1 MYGIEFNNGVISL
14 NEERKRILKMVEE
27 GKLTVD
33 EALTLLDE
41 LQKAQKTMEQK
52 QEEIVNELSTA
63 VKFEEAKKED
73 AYQEKFKSAKEKVF
87 EFVDSALK
95 KIKDL
100 DLDFN
105 FGHSVDISHI
115 FHHSDVYIKDMDI
128 DVANGSVKLAA
139 WDQKDVR
146 IECQAKVYRVENSE
160 QARQNF
166 LKDIIFAIEG
176 QKLRFITQQK
186 LMKVDAVIYVPAEQY
201 ERVRVRMFNGPIS
214 SEDLNV
220 GDFRAKTANGKIN
233 LDRLNGRRA
242 EVETAN
248 GNISLQN
255 GSFDDVEV
263 ETINGAIKL
272 DGDFRKME
280 TQTFNGNITY
290 NLRGNRSEL
299 IIAKATTGAVDLFVP
314 EGIPVNGEL
323 KTNLGGFN
331 VKLEGIQILE
341 EKSEMIQKLLRFES
355 VNHPERMLKAF
366 VDTKTGSITIHKSES
381 DTENK

>member
-1 MYGIEFNNGVISL
+1 MKM

-33 EALTLLDE
+33 EALTLLDDI
-41 LQKAQKTMEQK
+41 QKAERTMEQK
-52 QEEIVNELSTA
+52 QAEIFNELSTA

-73 AYQEKFKSAKEKVF
+73 PVQDKFKSAKEKVF
-87 EFVDSALK
+87 DFVDSALK

-105 FGHSVDISHI
+105 FGHSVEISHI

-128 DVANGSVKLAA
+128 DVANGSIKLAA
-139 WDQKDVR
+139 WDQNDVR
-146 IECQAKVYRVENSE
+146 IECQAKVYRVENQE

-166 LKDIIFAIEG
+166 LKDVIFAIEG

-186 LMKVDAVIYVPAEQY
+186 LMKIDAIIYVPSADY
-201 ERVRVRMFNGPIS
+201 ERIRVRMFNGPIMG
-214 SEDLNV
+214 EELRVTDLRV
-220 GDFRAKTANGKIN
+220 KTANGKII
-233 LDRLNGRRA
+233 LERLNGKRA

-248 GNISLQN
+248 GNVSIQN
-255 GSFDDVEV
+255 SVFDDLEA

-290 NLRGNRSEL
+290 NLRGERSEL

-331 VKLEGIQILE
+331 VKLEGIKILE

-355 VNHPERMLKAF
+355 VNHPDRLLKVF

-381 DTENK
+381 DTQNK

>member
-1 MYGIEFNNGVISL
+1 M
-14 NEERKRILKMVEE
+14 NEEKKRILTMLEE

-33 EALTLLDE
+33 EALKLLEE
-41 LQKAQKTMEQK
+41 LGKAEKTMEQK
-52 QEEIVNELSTA
+52 QEEIVHELSTA

-73 AYQEKFKSAKEKVF
+73 PFQDKFKTAKDKVF
-87 EFVDSALK
+87 DFVDSALK

-105 FGHSVDISHI
+105 FGQSVEISHI
-115 FHHSDVYIKDMDI
+115 FQHSDVYIKDMDI

-146 IECQAKVYRVENSE
+146 IECQAKVYRVDNQD

-166 LKDIIFAIEG
+166 LKDVIFAIEG

-186 LMKVDAVIYVPAEQY
+186 LMKIDAVIYVPTDEY
-201 ERVRVRMFNGPIS
+201 ERIRVRMFNGPIS
-214 SEDLNV
+214 SEELMV
-220 GDFRAKTANGKIN
+220 SDFRVKTANGKIT
-233 LDRLNGRRA
+233 LNRMNGKKA

-248 GNISLQN
+248 GHVTFQN
-255 GSFDDVEV
+255 STFDEVEA

-272 DGDFRKME
+272 DGDFKKME

-290 NLRGNRSEL
+290 NLRGERSEL
-299 IIAKATTGAVDLFVP
+299 IIAKATTGAVDLYVP

-331 VKLEGIQILE
+331 VKLEGIHILE

-355 VNHPERMLKAF
+355 VNHPDRMLKVF
-366 VDTKTGSITIHKSES
+366 VDTKTGSITIHKSENNTQ
-381 DTENK
+381 D

>member
-1 MYGIEFNNGVISL
+1 M
-14 NEERKRILKMVEE
+14 NEERKRILQMVEE

-41 LQKAQKTMEQK
+41 LQKAEKTMEQK
-52 QEEIVNELSTA
+52 QADIVNELSTA
-63 VKFEEAKKED
+63 VKFEESRKED
-73 AYQEKFKSAKEKVF
+73 PFQDRFKSAKEKVF

-105 FGHSVDISHI
+105 FGHSVEISHI
-115 FHHSDVYIKDMDI
+115 FHHGDAYIKDIDI
-128 DVANGSVKLAA
+128 DVANGSIRLAA

-146 IECQAKVYRVENSE
+146 IECQAKVYRVETQD

-166 LKDIIFAIEG
+166 LRDVIFAIEG
-176 QKLRFITQQK
+176 QKLKFNTQQK
-186 LMKVDAVIYVPAEQY
+186 LMKVDAVIYVPKEDY
-201 ERVRVRMFNGPIS
+201 ERIRIRMFNGPIS
-214 SEDLNV
+214 GEELNV
-220 GDFRAKTANGKIN
+220 SDFRVKTANGKIN
-233 LDRLNGRRA
+233 LDRLHGKKA

-248 GNISLQN
+248 GHISVLN
-255 GSFDDVEV
+255 CVLDDLEA

-280 TQTFNGNITY
+280 TQSFNGNITFH
-290 NLRGNRSEL
+290 LRGERSEL

-331 VKLEGIQILE
+331 VKLEGIKILE

-355 VNHPERMLKAF
+355 VNHPDRMLKVF
-366 VDTKTGSITIHKSES
+366 VDTKTGSITINRSEK
-381 DTENK
+381 DTENH